1 MITLFIDTSSSDV
14 SIALIKDN
22 IILSE
27 IVNYIPNEHSVYAV
41 SYVDEVL
48 KKANLE
54 VSDVDKIM
62 VVNGPGSFTGVRIGV
77 TIAKVYAYLENI
89 DIICVSSLKMRAIS
103 CSFDRYVLSLIDAHH
118 NNYYMGLYDKD
129 MNEVIKEGF
138 YKKEDVI
145 KLIDRY
151 SPIMVSDMNIK
162 VDDVIVNK
170 QELDIVNIVN
180 YYKDSKSINPH
191 LVNPNYLKLPQALE
205 ELK

>member
-14 SIALIKDN
+14 SIALVKEN

-48 KKANLE
+48 KKVNLG

-77 TIAKVYAYLENI
+77 TIAKVYGYLENI
-89 DIICVSSLKMRAIS
+89 DIICVSSLKMRALS
-103 CSFDRYVLSLIDAHH
+103 CSKDSYILSLIDAHH
-118 NNYYMGLYDKD
+118 NNYYMGLYDKY

-145 KLIDRY
+145 RLIDKY
-151 SPIMVSDMNIK
+151 NPIMVSDMNIN
-162 VDDVIVNK
+162 VDDIVVDK
-170 QELDIVNIVN
+170 QELDVINIVN
-180 YYKDSKSINPH
+180 YYKDSESVNPH
-191 LVNPNYLKLPQALE
+191 FVNPNYLKLPQALE